1 MNEVE
6 KWKQEKHGFDVWP
19 DVLRYAEAGTPMKEI
34 PIPDLERMKW
44 YGTFYRKRDGEG
56 SYMLRIRI
64 PGCELTSEQAREVA
78 LIAYQYGYGI
88 IDVTTRS
95 NFQVQGLDITK
106 VPKALKHLNKVGLTT
121 KQTGLDNIR
130 NVNCHPYSGID
141 SQELIDT
148 RELCRKTTDLFIDS
162 REFSDLPRKFNISV
176 NGHPFHGVHYWTQ
189 DISYLAY
196 QKKDGKGAF
205 QVLIGGTQGQRPH
218 LGWHLPVL
226 VKVEQVVEVTA
237 AILRLF
243 RTKGSR
249 EKRDQ
254 IRFRYLIEKIG
265 IAGVL
270 EHLKENLNFSLEPC
284 DISPPPPREHEDFLG
299 WFKQRQEDLWAL
311 GVCIP
316 VGRLAWN
323 QLEGMAV
330 IASRWGDATLRTTH
344 DQEIIIPNIPT
355 RFKDEV
361 SADLAKYGLSAE
373 SDSVTRNVVACTG
386 RQFCNLAVTETKGY
400 ALQLIEKL
408 KKRALVLHGIRIH
421 MSGCINSCAQ
431 HHTAD
436 IGLKGVRVRR
446 LMGAK
451 DGFDVFLGGAINR
464 QVQLALPYKAGV
476 DVDQL
481 PHVIEEVIKE
491 YYLHRKPGQ
500 TFSDYWRE
508 RLDGATL
515 VNVLEKDYR
524 PPTWICE
531 KCEYKH
537 LGEDPP
543 IFCPSCSALRRHF
556 ARLEETLEEVP
567 QIDKKEEISQ
577 YPSPAILQKKE
588 ERQLSEGSGSFPTP
602 HPERSPEA
610 VPRGGVEGSI
620 VRDPS
625 IRPLGSL
632 RVTPEEKNSPR
643 GQLSYDHLSN
653 FQQRGPETTHEF
665 QKVAQVSSIPQGRGF
680 CVKINGK
687 EIALFRVNGSIY
699 AIDNLCPH
707 EGGSLAEGEI
717 KDNIVTCPL
726 HGWTFNACTGCGIDP
741 SDAKV
746 ARYETKIEGEEVLV
760 KVA

>member
-1 MNEVE
+1 MNEIE
-6 KWKQEKHGFDVWP
+6 KFKQEKHGFDVWP
-19 DVLRYAEAGTPMKEI
+19 DVLQYAQSGTLMKDI
-34 PIPDLERMKW
+34 PQSDLERMKW

-64 PGCELTSEQAREVA
+64 PGCELTSQQAREIA
-78 LIAYQYGYGI
+78 HIAYEYGYGI

-106 VPKALKHLNKVGLTT
+106 VPKALERLNRTGLTT

-141 SQELIDT
+141 ERELIDT
-148 RELCRKTTDLFIDS
+148 RDLCRKITDLFIDS

-176 NGHPFHGVHYWTQ
+176 NGHPFHAVHYWTQ
-189 DISYLAY
+189 DISFLAY
-196 QKKDGKGAF
+196 RKKDGKVVF
-205 QVLIGGTQGQRPH
+205 QLLIGGTQGQRPH

-226 VKVEQVVEVTA
+226 VDLSQVVAVTA

-254 IRFRYLIEKIG
+254 IRFRYLIERIG
-265 IAGVL
+265 VGGVL
-270 EHLKENLNFSLEPC
+270 DHLKENSDFPLESSDTPTL
-284 DISPPPPREHEDFLG
+284 PPSGQEDFLG
-299 WFKQRQEDLWAL
+299 WFKQKQENLWAL
-311 GVCIP
+311 GICIP
-316 VGRLAWN
+316 VGRLRWD
-323 QLEGMAV
+323 QLEGMGV
-330 IASRWGDATLRTTH
+330 ISSRWGDGTLRTTH
-344 DQEIIIPNIPT
+344 DQGMIIPNILT
-355 RFKDEV
+355 HFKEEV
-361 SADLAKYGLSAE
+361 ISDLARYGLSAE
-373 SDSVTRNVVACTG
+373 SDSITRNVIACTG

-408 KKRALVLHGIRIH
+408 RKRALVLHGIRIH
-421 MSGCINSCAQ
+421 MSGCLNACAQ

-446 LMGAK
+446 IMGAK

-481 PHVIEEVIKE
+481 PHVIEEVIRE
-491 YYLHRKPGQ
+491 YYLQHKPGQ
-500 TFSDYWRE
+500 TFSDFWRE
-508 RLDGATL
+508 RLDGATQ

-556 ARLEETLEEVP
+556 ARLEESTNESV
-567 QIDKKEEISQ
+567 QAKVG
-577 YPSPAILQKKE
+577 A
-588 ERQLSEGSGSFPTP
+588 
-602 HPERSPEA
+602 
-610 VPRGGVEGSI
+610 
-620 VRDPS
+620 
-625 IRPLGSL
+625 
-632 RVTPEEKNSPR
+632 
-643 GQLSYDHLSN
+643 
-653 FQQRGPETTHEF
+653 FQQKEIIESAKEQSSSGQTKKTEGVQEF
-665 QKVAQVSSIPQGRGF
+665 QKVAKFSSIPQGRGL
-680 CVKINGK
+680 CVKVDEK
-687 EIALFRVNGSIY
+687 EIALFRVNGSIC

-717 KDNIVTCPL
+717 KDQVVTCPL
-726 HGWTFNACTGCGIDP
+726 HAWRFDACTGGGIDP
-741 SDAKV
+741 SDQKV
-746 ARYETKIEGEEVLV
+746 VRYETKIEGEDVFIKL
-760 KVA
+760 